1 MITPEAYRAVVGR
14 WQSRA
19 VSSSRSRKK
28 YRSEPCSQHGFCS
41 PEKHVGEI
49 YTTGIVLTTAM
60 VLLPIVWITL
70 TLRMMKVEHQKD
82 ETDLST
88 PLPLKVFKLLLVM
101 GGVETNPGPEAENRD
116 ALQGIQCEH
125 CGGIFSKKN
134 MPRHKKR
141 WHETRH
147 LIICRFC
154 KRPFEKKEAWA
165 EHMELEHKPR
175 TRRWKVSNHAL
186 QRRVLEVSLL
196 YEDDKLES
204 ALGEGIRKEVFS
216 QIQYYLRYYGAIRYR
231 FNFACLM
238 RKENMDGT
246 IMDTFYFNN
255 EPQNLVKGEE
265 DLNGNMNKEF
275 ELLRNQVLSM
285 EVDNQEGS
293 GWIFECSEAFM
304 ISITKMSSKTMGSYI
319 NFLPRNEKGN
329 LLKAFRK
336 YTINVR
342 NTDDQKCAIYCIILS
357 KFGKEIQGD
366 LTLPTHLKPFMDFVD
381 DTDVE
386 YPVSEKDLLYLERN
400 NSRSLNIAINVWRYV
415 SSERIDPYYISKVRT
430 KGKTEC
436 NMLLIEEAC
445 QEGEVMK
452 QHLIHISDVAAL
464 FRESCGSGQLKKHTF
479 CPSCFHFKTQSY
491 TKMMKHWRACTDS
504 NYFKKIYP
512 EPEDEFLPDGRI
524 LPPPNSSK
532 SERPYLRGFFDFET
546 MHSPQN
552 DSCGKCL
559 TKLKKLGF
567 SGTFEVDCQHHD
579 EQKTVRVTELPAIC
593 FNLLILDEEGSTVF
607 EEYYQGTDAATQFSK
622 LLFAIEDKMMK
633 IIDTNTKM
641 VMTDEDCEAFE
652 EATECEECG
661 KVFDETVPKCRDHH
675 HLSGTFRGTLCNNC
689 NLQKKNLR
697 FIPLYCHNFSGF
709 DSHLILRSL
718 DIDQNRFKTLSRNTE
733 KIITM
738 TLGKFRLIDSS
749 SFMPESLENLV
760 SNLLDK
766 GRDCFKQTEKIS
778 QNSETKFELLTRKGV
793 FPYEYLDDVSKL
805 DDEILPPQSAFY
817 SALKEASVDDT
828 EYAFAQKVWNKFEC
842 KTLGS
847 YMKLYCTLDVRL
859 LADVWT
865 DWAATTSKPFKI
877 EAEAGFI
884 SLPSFAFNCFLGK
897 TYQDDNVEITL
908 IDKNMIPFHDDV
920 QQGIRGGSCL
930 IKQKAA
936 FDTAMETALISQA
949 NDEERAEYEIIMKKY
964 EKKAD
969 KQSRKLE
976 RMGAP
981 VKLCDQEGCL
991 KRVSHKSK
999 MCTQHA
1005 FKTILALDFTNLY
1018 GYSMT
1023 HKMPIDSF
1031 RNMDDEELTAHQ
1043 SFFDSNLTQ
1052 ENYDE
1057 KSDEGFIFRAQLDFP
1072 KKVQRKLLSYPLVP
1086 EALLVEE
1093 DMLSKGQKST
1103 WKALFS
1109 RNYSNGG
1116 HKKMINSFRTK
1127 KNYTSHYQLLSY
1139 LASLGVKVTL
1149 IKGYAFRQTEF
1160 ISGYVN
1166 FCSAQRKKSANAADK
1181 KLWKNMANII
1191 YGKFIG
1197 NLFLKISQCLV
1208 KVNAICA
1215 LTLKVELTSL
1225 LCRRSP
1231 KKSECSLLQL
1241 V

>member
-1 MITPEAYRAVVGR
+1 MISLESYRSAIGR
-14 WQSRA
+14 WQFRT
-19 VSSSRSRKK
+19 VSSSRSRERHK
-28 YRSEPCSQHGFCS
+28 SEPCGQHSGS
-41 PEKHVGEI
+41 SHNNKPVGKI
-49 YTTGIVLTTAM
+49 YTAGILFLTTMA
-60 VLLPIVWITL
+60 VFPIMLSCL
-70 TLRMMKVEHQKD
+70 TASMMGAGHERTV
-82 ETDLST
+82 TDQDT
-88 PLPLKVFKLLLVM
+88 VLPLKVVEMLLVV
-101 GGVETNPGPEAENRD
+101 GGVEMNPGPE
-116 ALQGIQCEH
+116 GKQCEF
-125 CGGIFSKKN
+125 CGGIFKANNLKI
-134 MPRHKKR
+134 HKKR

-175 TRRWKVSNHAL
+175 TRRWQVSNHAF
-186 QRRVLEVSLL
+186 QKRVLEISLL
-196 YEDDKLES
+196 YQDDKLES

-216 QIQYYLRYYGAIRYR
+216 QIQYYLRYFGSIRYR
-231 FNFACLM
+231 LKFVCLM
-238 RKENMDGT
+238 RNENMDGT
-246 IMDTFYFNN
+246 ILDTFYFNN
-255 EPQNLVKGEE
+255 EPKNLVKGEL
-265 DLNGNMNKEF
+265 DLERDIDKEF
-275 ELLRNQVLSM
+275 ELLRNQVISLDI
-285 EVDNQEGS
+285 EQQEGS
-293 GWIFECSEAFM
+293 GWSFECSEAFM
-304 ISITKMSSKTMGSYI
+304 ITITKMSSKRMGSYI
-319 NFLPRNEKGN
+319 EFAPRNEKGN
-329 LLKAFRK
+329 LLKAFKR

-342 NTDDQKCAIYCIILS
+342 NTETQKCVLYCIILS
-357 KFGKEIQGD
+357 KFGEIIRGD
-366 LTLPTHLKPFMDFVD
+366 KTSVDQLKPFMSLVD

-386 YPVSEKDLLYLERN
+386 YPVSEKDLLTLERI
-400 NSRSLNIAINVWRYV
+400 NSKSLNIAINVWRYV
-415 SSERIDPYYISKVRT
+415 SSQRIEPYYISKVRT
-430 KGKTEC
+430 KGRTEC
-436 NMLLIEEAC
+436 NMLLLQEAD
-445 QEGEVMK
+445 QDGKILK
-452 QHLIHISDVAAL
+452 QHLIHISDMSAL
-464 FRESCGSGQLKKHTF
+464 FKECNRSTGRQQRKHTF

-491 TKMMKHWRACTDS
+491 TKMMAHWKVCTDS

-512 EPEDEFLPDGRI
+512 EPENEFLPDGNI

-546 MHSPQN
+546 MHCIQN
-552 DSCGKCL
+552 DSCRKCL
-559 TKLKKLGF
+559 TKLKNLG
-567 SGTFEVDCQHHD
+567 STGTFEVDCQHQK
-579 EQKTVRVTELPAIC
+579 EQQTVRMTELPAIC
-593 FNLLILDEEGSTVF
+593 FNLLILDEEGATVF
-607 EEYYQGTDAATQFSK
+607 EEYYQGADAAAQFSK
-622 LLFAIEDKMMK
+622 LLYAIEDKMMK
-633 IIDTNTKM
+633 IIETNTKM
-641 VMTDEDCEAFE
+641 VMTDEDLKTFVA
-652 EATECEECG
+652 ATECEECG
-661 KVFDETVPKCRDHH
+661 KVFDESVPKCRDHH
-675 HLSGTFRGTLCNNC
+675 HFSGKFRGTLCNNC
-689 NLQKKNLR
+689 NLQKKCLR

-718 DIDQNRFKTLSRNTE
+718 DIDQGRFETLSRNTE

-738 TLGKFRLIDSS
+738 SLGKFKLIDSS
-749 SFMPESLENLV
+749 SFMPESLENLA

-766 GRDCFKQTEKIS
+766 GKDCFKQTEKLS
-778 QNSETKFELLTRKGV
+778 QNSKTKFELLLRKGV
-793 FPYEYLDDVSKL
+793 FCYEYLDDVSKL
-805 DDEILPPQSAFY
+805 DDEVLPPREAFY
-817 SALKEASVDDT
+817 SVLKEASVNEED
-828 EYAFAQKVWNKFEC
+828 YAFAQNVWKKFKC
-842 KTLGS
+842 KTLGC

-897 TYQDDNVEITL
+897 TYQDDNVVITL

-920 QQGIRGGSCL
+920 QEGIRGGSCL

-949 NDEERAEYEIIMKKY
+949 NDEERAEYEIIRKKY
-964 EKKAD
+964 EKKTD

-976 RMGAP
+976 RTGAP

-991 KRVSHKSK
+991 KRVTQKSK
-999 MCTQHA
+999 RCAQHA
-1005 FKTILALDFTNLY
+1005 CKTILALDFTNLY

-1031 RNMDDEELTAHQ
+1031 RNMDEEELTAHQ

-1057 KSDEGFIFRAQLDFP
+1057 KSDEGFIFCAQLDFP

-1197 NLFLKISQCLV
+1197 KIMFFSINGGLPPRTVEFSITTV
-1208 KVNAICA
+1208 KGGF
-1215 LTLKVELTSL
+1215 
-1225 LCRRSP
+1225 
-1231 KKSECSLLQL
+1231 Q
-1241 V
+1241 

>member
-1 MITPEAYRAVVGR
+1 MISAEAYRSAVGR

-28 YRSEPCSQHGFCS
+28 YRNGPCCQHGSCS
-41 PEKHVGEI
+41 SADKRIVEI
-49 YTTGIVLTTAM
+49 YTTGIVLMAALL
-60 VLLPIVWITL
+60 LLPIVWTSL
-70 TLRMMKVEHQKD
+70 TMPMTGGIPQEA
-82 ETDLST
+82 ETNRSA
-88 PLPLKVFKLLLVM
+88 PLPQKVLQMMLFIA
-101 GGVETNPGPEAENRD
+101 GVERNPGPEPEIVTVPK
-116 ALQGIQCEH
+116 GYQCKF
-125 CGGIFSKKN
+125 CGGVFKGN
-134 MPRHKKR
+134 LQRHMKR

-154 KRPFEKKEAWA
+154 KRPFEKREAWS

-175 TRRWKVSNHAL
+175 TRRWRVSNHAFE
-186 QRRVLEVSLL
+186 RRVMELSLL

-204 ALGEGIRKEVFS
+204 ALGEGIRKQVFS

-231 FNFACLM
+231 LNFACLM
-238 RKENMDGT
+238 RKENMDGA
-246 IMDTFYFNN
+246 IMDTFYFNT
-255 EPQNLVKGEE
+255 EPQNLVLGELG
-265 DLNGNMNKEF
+265 LNGIMNKEF

-293 GWIFECSEAFM
+293 GWSFECSEAFM

-319 NFLPRNEKGN
+319 DFLPRNEKGN

-342 NTDDQKCAIYCIILS
+342 NTDDQKCAIYCIVLS

-366 LTLPTHLKPFMDFVD
+366 LTLPTHLQPFMDFVD

-386 YPVSEKDLLYLERN
+386 YPVSEKDLLCLERN

-430 KGKTEC
+430 KGRTEC

-464 FRESCGSGQLKKHTF
+464 FRETCGSGSQLRKHTF

-607 EEYYQGTDAATQFSK
+607 EEYYQGTDAAAQFSK
-622 LLFAIEDKMMK
+622 LLFSIEDKMMK

-641 VMTDEDCEAFE
+641 FMTDEDLEEFE

-675 HLSGTFRGTLCNNC
+675 HLSGQFRGTLCNNC

-709 DSHLILRSL
+709 DSHLILGSL
-718 DIDQNRFKTLSRNTE
+718 DIDQKRFKTLSRNTE

-778 QNSETKFELLTRKGV
+778 QNSEKKFELLLRKGV

-817 SALKEASVDDT
+817 SALKETSVDEA

-842 KTLGS
+842 KTLGD

-897 TYQDDNVEITL
+897 TYHDDNVEITL

-920 QQGIRGGSCL
+920 QEGIRGGSCL

-949 NDEERAEYEIIMKKY
+949 NDEEKAEYEIIMKKY

-976 RMGAP
+976 RAGAP

-991 KRVSHKSK
+991 KKVTQKSK
-999 MCTQHA
+999 RCSEHA
-1005 FKTILALDFTNLY
+1005 CKTILALDFTNLY

-1057 KSDEGFIFRAQLDFP
+1057 KSDEGFIFCAQLDFP

-1197 NLFLKISQCLV
+1197 KNLFNKNLMVFFKSLSALK
-1208 KVNAICA
+1208 
-1215 LTLKVELTSL
+1215 
-1225 LCRRSP
+1225 
-1231 KKSECSLLQL
+1231 
-1241 V
+1241 